1 MPIEIP
7 VRNDMKLVIFSI
19 VFFSEICYTPKMNG
33 KALSFLQIQEKK
45 KGLSVMKKTVWISA
59 VFSLLF
65 FLGAEEQAVWQLG
78 KHSFSPEGT
87 GIDAAKGVVEF
98 NGTNAFTIPVSV
110 LGDQKDYTIEF
121 EIKRDPR
128 ADGKDKDHLIWMDF
142 SDPEKQTGICLRY
155 YPPSYNAV
163 WLHLNDGRIE
173 YRNFLPDAKR
183 FYRYTFVVKDRKLQ
197 VFRDGLLL
205 ILADTVKPSVKPI
218 RFGEIKTQAV
228 KPYHLRNLKIY
239 NKALFPKGF
248 DPNVSRMRTC
258 TGDQYTIQKADVKD
272 PSLPR
277 ILVVGD
283 SISMGY
289 RSYITK
295 HFEGRAYVDYWVGG
309 TWFGKD
315 AVKGENSDPKRGWR
329 GVFSHGPY
337 DVVSWNAMTL
347 HMWNLNQAWR
357 CPEESLEP
365 NMLEMTE
372 FLQKNFPE
380 TKFIWVRCT
389 PVRNNLPDGTPV
401 LENPANDR
409 VVRYNRIVDG
419 VMKKRG
425 IPEVDLYAIA
435 VSRLGTIRKGWADT
449 VHWDSATSKLFADAI
464 IREME
469 KALAS
474 HPGKNIR

>member
-474 HPGKNIR
+474 HPGKSIR

>member
-1 MPIEIP
+1 
-7 VRNDMKLVIFSI
+7 
-19 VFFSEICYTPKMNG
+19 
-33 KALSFLQIQEKK
+33 
-45 KGLSVMKKTVWISA
+45 MKKTGWISLA
-59 VFSLLF
+59 ALLLLGP
-65 FLGAEEQAVWQLG
+65 LGAVEPVWQLG
-78 KHSFSPEGT
+78 KQHFTESGAA
-87 GIDAAKGVVEF
+87 DAAETTVVLD
-98 NGTNAFTIPVSV
+98 GTRSYSIPISV
-110 LGDQKDYTIEF
+110 LGEQKDYTIEF
-121 EIKRDPR
+121 EIRRDPG
-128 ADGKDKDHLIWMDF
+128 ANGKEKDHLTWMDF
-142 SDPEKQTGICLRY
+142 SDPAKRSGIRLRY
-155 YPPSYNAV
+155 FPPSYNAV

-183 FYRYTFVVKDRKLQ
+183 FYRYAFVVKDRKLQ

-205 ILADTVKPSVKPI
+205 ILADTVNPSGRPI
-218 RFGEIKTQAV
+218 VFGEAGKQRV
-228 KPYHLRNLKIY
+228 KPYLLRNLKIY
-239 NKALFPKGF
+239 DRAIFPTGF

-289 RSYITK
+289 RGFITK

-315 AVKGENSDPKRGWR
+315 AVKGENAEPKRGWR

-365 NMLEMTE
+365 NMMEMTG
-372 FLQKNFPE
+372 FLRKNFPK

-389 PVRNNLPDGTPV
+389 PVRNNRPDGTPE
-401 LENPANDR
+401 LRNPANDR
-409 VVRYNRIVDG
+409 VVKYNRIVDG

-435 VSRLGTIRKGWADT
+435 VSRMGSVRKGWADT
-449 VHWDSATSKLFADAI
+449 LHWDSGTSRLFADAV
-464 IREME
+464 IREIE
-469 KALAS
+469 KALAES
-474 HPGKNIR
+474 SRKK

>member
-1 MPIEIP
+1 
-7 VRNDMKLVIFSI
+7 
-19 VFFSEICYTPKMNG
+19 
-33 KALSFLQIQEKK
+33 
-45 KGLSVMKKTVWISA
+45 MKKTVWISA

-272 PSLPR
+272 LSLPR

-309 TWFGKD
+309 TWSGKD